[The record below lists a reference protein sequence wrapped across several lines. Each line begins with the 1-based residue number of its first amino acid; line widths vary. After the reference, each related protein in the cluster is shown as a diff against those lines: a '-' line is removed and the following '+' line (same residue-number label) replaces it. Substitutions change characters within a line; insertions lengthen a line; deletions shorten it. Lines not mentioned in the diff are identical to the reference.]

1 MTLCE
6 RCVYLVGHRW
16 CLHMDGAGTLRS
28 VHMVT
33 LCVDKHLVVLVHCD
47 DGTSHSTRVD
57 LLVHL
62 KQGEY
67 VDMTLISCLLL
78 F

>member
-1 MTLCE
+1 MFI
-6 RCVYLVGHRW
+6 
-16 CLHMDGAGTLRS
+16 DGAGTLRS

-33 LCVDKHLVVLVHCD
+33 LRVDKHLVVLVHCG

>member
-1 MTLCE
+1 
-6 RCVYLVGHRW
+6 
-16 CLHMDGAGTLRS
+16 
-28 VHMVT
+28 MVT
-33 LCVDKHLVVLVHCD
+33 LRVDKHLVVLVHCG